1 MANISQIK
9 LPNGD
14 THNFIDTTSGYTKNT
29 GTITSIKTTAGTHST
44 INITSG
50 AVTFNVPTKTSHLTN
65 DSGFK
70 TTDTNT
76 TYTLSGA
83 LSSHKFTS
91 TLTAGG
97 SGSGTSTS
105 EITFAAGT
113 GITLTDNATN
123 KKITIAAS
131 YNGTVTSVAASGSGG
146 ITISGSPIT
155 SSGTITIGLN
165 LSTAINGLGE
175 GTSPANIND
184 YAVVQYAGGGTTTT
198 TYHRRKLSNLIVGKA
213 VADQNGLRIDT
224 GYLKLTGGSVTGPTT
239 FGDTVSIDDLNAGQ
253 LVVSGSASFANN
265 LQANTINGVAVGN
278 SPKFTD
284 TVTTATTTGSG
295 NAVTAITASNGAL
308 TVTKGTTFLTSHNT
322 YTVSTTGTGNA
333 VTAVS
338 LSGTTFTVTKGATYS
353 NNAGTIT
360 SVKTTAGAHTAINT
374 TSGAVTFNVP
384 TTAAHV
390 GALASDGTAVAASTL
405 AHKTLNDTT
414 IDNTAGTF
422 AFSGSGEP
430 WSGTDWVGFQVGD
443 SADKFQFTRTGTA
456 PMFRYNDSGGTNSSN
471 WSDWSTLYSTS
482 NKPTAADIGIK
493 FGYSTSGNN
502 RAVLQDSS
510 GNLYV
515 TQKDTDTTVSTLT
528 LAEDTGTSAITLA
541 HGGKYKLTAGT
552 KTVIFTMPASGN
564 TDHRKSFYGTC
575 STAAATAAKVVSLS
589 SATGWELVAGTVV
602 GVKFTNTNTANNPTL
617 NINSTGAKS
626 IWANNAALTTS
637 NLWYAGEAARVHYYM
652 YDGTYW
658 VFMGHS
664 YDWNSNT
671 TYSAGTGLSLSSTTF
686 SVKTGY
692 TTSGN
697 NRAVQADSSG
707 NLYVTQK
714 DTTYSSM
721 TAAEITAGNGTTAR
735 LITPA
740 NLKTAIE
747 TWSERDIIQAAGT
760 GTTSLAAG
768 TITQVPLTT
777 TLISR
782 DTYDCFTL
790 ASNRITI
797 NKAGIYRITGSVY
810 INPTTATQ
818 LGVYIRMGTGTFA
831 NATEIASSLL
841 SGASGAIN
849 VTKTIKI
856 SSTQYIYLGAR
867 SYGYAG
873 SVANTNYATYLE
885 IEYLGN

>member
-14 THNFIDTTSGYTKNT
+14 THNFIDTASGYTKNT
-29 GTITSIKTTAGTHST
+29 GTITSVKTAAGAHSV
-44 INITSG
+44 IDISSG
-50 AVTFNVPTKTSHLTN
+50 AVNFNVPTKTSHLTN
-65 DSGFK
+65 DSGFV
-70 TTDTNT
+70 TTDE
-76 TYTLSGA
+76 
-83 LSSHKFTS
+83 KV
-91 TLTAGG
+91 
-97 SGSGTSTS
+97 
-105 EITFAAGT
+105 
-113 GITLTDNATN
+113 
-123 KKITIAAS
+123 KQ
-131 YNGTVTSVAASGSGG
+131 SV
-146 ITISGSPIT
+146 
-155 SSGTITIGLN
+155 
-165 LSTAINGLGE
+165 
-175 GTSPANIND
+175 
-184 YAVVQYAGGGTTTT
+184 TTTT
-198 TYHRRKLSNLIVGKA
+198 SWRKVLLHYSTNEKGGAVSTATNQVYAAIGVEVNPSTGTLAVSSLNSSGLIG
-213 VADQNGLRIDT
+213 
-224 GYLKLTGGSVTGPTT
+224 GGSLNITGPAT

-253 LVVSGSASFANN
+253 LVVSGSASFAN
-265 LQANTINGVAVGN
+265 TINGNIATASALKDSNNGN
-278 SPKFTD
+278 SITACYSTGGVTD
-284 TVTTATTTGSG
+284 PSYYCAWDGYKITYISKANLKSAINTNTTYSAGTGLSLSSTTFSVKLDYTTSGNNRAVQADSNGNLYVTQKDDNTTYSSKAAASGGTDVSLVTTGEKYTWNSKT
-295 NAVTAITASNGAL
+295 SN
-308 TVTKGTTFLTSHNT
+308 T
-322 YTVSTTGTGNA
+322 
-333 VTAVS
+333 
-338 LSGTTFTVTKGATYS
+338 
-353 NNAGTIT
+353 GTIT

-390 GALASDGTAVAASTL
+390 GALASNGTAVAASTL

-430 WSGTDWVGFQVGD
+430 WGSTDWVGFQVGD

-564 TDHRKSFYGTC
+564 TDTKVAITAVTPASETTNYVLTHTATSGTTGVEAHAYNRFWYKQG
-575 STAAATAAKVVSLS
+575 STSVNGYVYAGLGNNV
-589 SATGWELVAGTVV
+589 ATG
-602 GVKFTNTNTANNPTL
+602 TANNSQGYVRLYGPNTGYG
-617 NINSTGAKS
+617 NITYANTTANSTHTLPSTSGT
-626 IWANNAALTTS
+626 ILNTGTTS
-637 NLWYAGEAARVHYYM
+637 FTQSLTSGTKVGTIKINGTETILYAP
-652 YDGTYW
+652 T
-658 VFMGHS
+658 
-664 YDWNSNT
+664 NTNT

-686 SVKTGY
+686 NVKLGY
-692 TTSGN
+692 ATSGN
-697 NRAVQADSSG
+697 NRAVLADDDG
-707 NLYVTQK
+707 NLYVTQRY
-714 DTTYSSM
+714 TSYSSM

-735 LITPA
+735 VITPA

-760 GTTSLAAG
+760 GSTSLAAG

-782 DTYDCFTL
+782 DTYGCFTV
-790 ASNRITI
+790 ASNRIAI

-810 INPTTATQ
+810 VSPTANTHI
-818 LGVYIRMGTGTFA
+818 GIYIRMGTGTFA

-841 SGASGAIN
+841 TGTTGAIN

-856 SSTQYIYLGAR
+856 SSTQYVYLGAR
-867 SYGYAG
+867 CYGNAG
-873 SVANTNYATYLE
+873 TVPNNNDATYLE